1 MSTDFEEAVIAFA
14 QSLDARERT
23 PEEIR
28 RRERRLLKLIES
40 EFGTSCFGIAM
51 KRLVNRCA
59 KIADLLEAER
69 ARPSGLGR

>member
-14 QSLDARERT
+14 QALDAGERT
-23 PEEIR
+23 PEDIR
-28 RRERRLLKLIES
+28 RKERRLLKLIES
-40 EFGTSCFGIAM
+40 EFDTSRFGIAM

-69 ARPSGLGR
+69 ARR

>member
-28 RRERRLLKLIES
+28 RRERHLLKLIES
-40 EFGTSCFGIAM
+40 EFDTSCFGIAM

-59 KIADLLEAER
+59 KIADLLEDER
-69 ARPSGLGR
+69 ARRPGLRR

>member
-14 QSLDARERT
+14 QSLDARGRT

-28 RRERRLLKLIES
+28 LKERRLLELIES
-40 EFGTSCFGIAM
+40 EFDTSCFGIAM
-51 KRLVNRCA
+51 KRLVNGCA

-69 ARPSGLGR
+69 ALPSGLRR

>member
-14 QSLDARERT
+14 QSLDAKGRT

-28 RRERRLLKLIES
+28 LRERRLLELIES
-40 EFGTSCFGIAM
+40 EFDTSCFGIAM

-59 KIADLLEAER
+59 KIADLLEAQR
-69 ARPSGLGR
+69 SVISH